1 MPSFSTE
8 IALFDM
14 HSSAFHIIYWK
25 VSNAAETAEN
35 NVTAE
40 CYVSINMVRRLIK

>member
-1 MPSFSTE
+1 MPSFVKE

-25 VSNAAETAEN
+25 LKKTTDKNNED
-35 NVTAE
+35 NVTA
-40 CYVSINMVRRLIK
+40 